1 MTKNT
6 LPEPTILLNNFIN
19 LQIEN
24 AVDMLTSNQLF
35 SQSFYLTEKA
45 MKNAIRLSKRER
57 KESEVSRHSPTKH
70 S

>member
-6 LPEPTILLNNFIN
+6 LPQPTILLNNFIN

-24 AVDMLTSNQLF
+24 AVYMLTSNQLL
-35 SQSFYLTEKA
+35 SQSFCLTEKA
-45 MKNAIRLSKRER
+45 MKNAIRFSKRER
-57 KESEVSRHSPTKH
+57 KESEVGRHSPTKH

>member
-24 AVDMLTSNQLF
+24 AVDMLTSNQLL